1 METLPNAARSYA
13 DSHGLLPEGAPVLVM
28 VSGGGDS
35 VALLHLFARGVFGER
50 PLRVLHVNHSL
61 RGIESDADEAFVRAL
76 CRSLGIDCVVERVD
90 ISALAAARGLNLED
104 AGRRARAEESE
115 RALAALCSDVGESLG
130 SGRIAVAH
138 TRDDRVETFFMR
150 VATGAGAGALSSIR
164 PQRGRVVRPLLFCD
178 RAELRAWLEREGC
191 AWREDATNQDTTRT
205 RAYIRNA
212 VVPLFERLN
221 PAFRD
226 SLERS
231 LDLLADDDA
240 LLSSMADAFG
250 RDFATSTPDE
260 RVEFERDLMATLERT
275 MRRRTVRSALLST
288 FPDASRIEASHIESL
303 VDGLAEDGYARDL
316 PGGLS
321 AYTEYGTLV
330 VSRSGADQFVL
341 APSVLEIPG
350 TVDLGPAGSIAAEW
364 ADCEDVSGGSHS
376 VVVDATAFGDALT
389 VDSVREGDR
398 MRPFGME
405 GTRKLSDMLIDA
417 KVPRRDRGALPV
429 VRDGERIVWLAGVR
443 MSEEYRVTRDTERAV
458 RLTWRTADRPGGF
471 ELNGASGT

>member
-1 METLPNAARSYA
+1 MLI
-13 DSHGLLPEGAPVLVM
+13 M

-35 VALLHLFARGVFGER
+35 VALLHMFARGVFGER
-50 PLRVLHVNHSL
+50 PMRVLHVNHML
-61 RGIESDADEAFVRAL
+61 RGAESDGDEAFVRGL
-76 CRSLGIDCVVERVD
+76 CASLGIDCVVERMDVAKFATD
-90 ISALAAARGLNLED
+90 EGLNLED
-104 AGRRARAEESE
+104 AGRRVRAEASE
-115 RALAALCSDVGESLG
+115 RVLADLCADAGEPLR

-138 TRDDRVETFFMR
+138 TRDDRIETFFMR

-164 PQRGRVVRPLLFCD
+164 PRRGRVVRPLLSCD
-178 RAELRAWLEREGC
+178 RAQLRAWLEAEGIG
-191 AWREDATNQDTTRT
+191 WREDATNDDTTRT
-205 RAYIRNA
+205 RSYIRNA
-212 VVPLFERLN
+212 VVPLFEGLN

-250 RDFATSTPDE
+250 RDFATATPDE
-260 RVEFERDLMATLERT
+260 RVAFERDLMATLERT

-288 FPDASRIEASHIESL
+288 FPDASRIEASHVESL

-330 VSRSGADQFVL
+330 VSRSDADQFIL
-341 APSVLEIPG
+341 APSALPVPG
-350 TVDLGPAGSIAAEW
+350 SVHLGPAGSIEAEW
-364 ADCEDVSGGSHS
+364 ADSGDVAGGSHS
-376 VVVDATAFGDALT
+376 VVVDADGLADVLT

-417 KVPRRDRGALPV
+417 KVPRRVRGAQPV

-443 MSEEYRVTRDTERAV
+443 MSEEYRVTGDTRRAV
-458 RLTWRTADRPGGF
+458 RLTWRTADTVDSNRT
-471 ELNGASGT
+471 ERADNE